1 MIINAIIFHKLI
13 HNFKTLFYD
22 YLMKI
27 SNKKYRDLIAL
38 AMSVNGRK
46 ETLDLICEAEKYNKN

>member
-1 MIINAIIFHKLI
+1 MSLSQQIF
-13 HNFKTLFYD
+13 YE

-27 SNKKYRDLIAL
+27 LSKKYGELIAL

-46 ETLDLICEAEKYNKN
+46 ETLELLYEAAKYYKN